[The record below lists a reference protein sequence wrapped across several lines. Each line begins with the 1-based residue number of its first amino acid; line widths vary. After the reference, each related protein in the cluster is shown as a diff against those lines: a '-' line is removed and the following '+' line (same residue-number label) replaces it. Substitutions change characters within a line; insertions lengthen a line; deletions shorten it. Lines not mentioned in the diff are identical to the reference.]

1 MTQTRDDTAMGAAS
15 KVLTD
20 DPWLTVKDAAEM
32 LNISRFLVLS
42 RAARGEL
49 ETRTIA
55 KRLVVSRA
63 SVERALAVAPET

>member
-1 MTQTRDDTAMGAAS
+1 MGAAS
-15 KVLTD
+15 KILQD

-32 LNISRFLVLS
+32 LGISRFLVLS
-42 RAARGEL
+42 RAAKGEL

-63 SVERALAVAPET
+63 SVERALAPNDQP